1 MGENNTKRWQF
12 SSRFYF
18 VLSQFNPFHNRL
30 LIWREHEESRLDIK
44 RIPQSLGV
52 LHVVSHIIC
61 SYNNGHEFQ
70 DSSPCEHEQIC

>member
-1 MGENNTKRWQF
+1 MRITLKRWQF

-18 VLSQFNPFHNRL
+18 VLSQFNSFHNRL

-52 LHVVSHIIC
+52 LHVVK
-61 SYNNGHEFQ
+61 SYNLFLQ
-70 DSSPCEHEQIC
+70 QWA